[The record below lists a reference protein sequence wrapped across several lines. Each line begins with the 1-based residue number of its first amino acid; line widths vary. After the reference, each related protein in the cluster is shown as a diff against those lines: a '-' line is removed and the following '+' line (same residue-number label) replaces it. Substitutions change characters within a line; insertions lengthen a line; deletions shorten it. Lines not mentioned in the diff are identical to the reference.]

1 MNQSAVQI
9 PSRSGIYATRKI
21 PVSRARPFKP
31 MDRKKILLVLTGF
44 LLLLCFGVFLQ
55 QIFDRGAGFINRP
68 ISKVRIENQWQHI
81 REEEVSWLL
90 AEFMGAG
97 FFNFDMAGVKQI
109 LEQHPWVHHA
119 TIKKLW
125 PESISLHI
133 TEQVAI
139 AQWGHSQLL
148 SQNGETFKPIGIE
161 SLNAL
166 PLLNGPEESQLRV
179 MGQYQ
184 AISQLLLPSTLRLTG
199 LTLTLRG
206 SWELVLNEEL
216 TVAAGRTD
224 VFEKLQRFVEFYAGQ
239 PATRTVGYRSIDLRY
254 DNGIA
259 IKSVSDKMTGV
270 AVR

>member
-1 MNQSAVQI
+1 MNQSTVQI
-9 PSRSGIYATRKI
+9 PNRSEIYATRKI
-21 PVSRARPFKP
+21 PGSRARSLKL

-44 LLLLCFGVFLQ
+44 LLLCFGVFLQ
-55 QIFDRGAGFINRP
+55 QNFDRAVGFINRP

-97 FFNFDMAGVKQI
+97 FFNFDMDGVKRI
-109 LEQHPWVHHA
+109 LEQHSWVQHA

-179 MGQYQ
+179 MEQYQ
-184 AISQLLLPSTLRLTG
+184 AISQLLLPSALRLTG

-259 IKSVSDKMTGV
+259 IKSVSDKITGV

>member
-1 MNQSAVQI
+1 MNQSSVQI

-21 PVSRARPFKP
+21 PGSRARPLKLLN
-31 MDRKKILLVLTGF
+31 RKKILLMLTGF
-44 LLLLCFGVFLQ
+44 LLLCFGVFLQ
-55 QIFDRGAGFINRP
+55 QNFDRGAGFINRP

-81 REEEVSWLL
+81 KEEKVSWLL

-97 FFNFDMAGVKQI
+97 FFNFDMAGVKQV
-109 LEQHPWVHHA
+109 LEQLPWVHHA

-148 SQNGETFKPIGIE
+148 SQNGEIFTPISIE

-179 MGQYQ
+179 MEQYQ
-184 AISQLLLPSTLRLTG
+184 AISQLLLPSALHLTR

-259 IKSVSDKMTGV
+259 IKSVSDKISGV

>member
-1 MNQSAVQI
+1 MNQSSVQI

-21 PVSRARPFKP
+21 PSSRARPLKLLN
-31 MDRKKILLVLTGF
+31 RKKILLMLTGF
-44 LLLLCFGVFLQ
+44 LLLCFGVFLQ
-55 QIFDRGAGFINRP
+55 QNFDRGAGFINRP

-81 REEEVSWLL
+81 KEEKVSWLL

-97 FFNFDMAGVKQI
+97 FFNFDMAGVKQV
-109 LEQHPWVHHA
+109 LEQLPWVHHA

-148 SQNGETFKPIGIE
+148 SQNGKIFTPISIE

-179 MGQYQ
+179 MEQYQ
-184 AISQLLLPSTLRLTG
+184 AISQLLLPSALHLTR

-254 DNGIA
+254 VNGIA

>member
-1 MNQSAVQI
+1 MNQSTVQI
-9 PSRSGIYATRKI
+9 PNRSGIYATRKI
-21 PVSRARPFKP
+21 PGSRARSLKL

-44 LLLLCFGVFLQ
+44 LLLCFGVFLQ
-55 QIFDRGAGFINRP
+55 QNFDRAVGFINRP

-97 FFNFDMAGVKQI
+97 FFNFDMDGVKRI
-109 LEQHPWVHHA
+109 LEQHSWVQHA

-133 TEQVAI
+133 TEEVAI
-139 AQWGHSQLL
+139 AQWGQSQLL
-148 SQNGETFKPIGIE
+148 NQNGETFKPIGIE

-179 MGQYQ
+179 MEQYQ
-184 AISQLLLPSTLRLTG
+184 AISQLLLPSALRLTG

-259 IKSVSDKMTGV
+259 IKSASDKITGV

>member
-1 MNQSAVQI
+1 MNQSTVQI
-9 PSRSGIYATRKI
+9 PNRSGIYATRKI
-21 PVSRARPFKP
+21 PGSRARSLKL

-44 LLLLCFGVFLQ
+44 LLLCFGVFLQ
-55 QIFDRGAGFINRP
+55 QNFDRAVGFINRP

-97 FFNFDMAGVKQI
+97 FFNFDMDGVKRI
-109 LEQHPWVHHA
+109 LEKHSWVQHA

-133 TEQVAI
+133 TEEVAI

-148 SQNGETFKPIGIE
+148 NQNGETFKPIGIE

-179 MGQYQ
+179 MEQYQ
-184 AISQLLLPSTLRLTG
+184 AISQLLLPSALRLTG

-259 IKSVSDKMTGV
+259 IKSASDKITGV

>member
-1 MNQSAVQI
+1 MNQSTVQI

-21 PVSRARPFKP
+21 PGSRARSLKL
-31 MDRKKILLVLTGF
+31 MDRVRISLVLTGF
-44 LLLLCFGVFLQ
+44 LLLCFGVFLQ
-55 QIFDRGAGFINRP
+55 QNFDRGVGFINRP
-68 ISKVRIENQWQHI
+68 ISKVRIENQWQYI

-133 TEQVAI
+133 TEEVAI

-224 VFEKLQRFVEFYAGQ
+224 VFEKLQRFVEFYARQ

-259 IKSVSDKMTGV
+259 IKSVSDKISGV
-270 AVR
+270 AIR

>member
-1 MNQSAVQI
+1 MNQSTVQI
-9 PSRSGIYATRKI
+9 PSRSGIYATRKV
-21 PVSRARPFKP
+21 PGSQARSLKL
-31 MDRKKILLVLTGF
+31 MDRVRISLVLTGF
-44 LLLLCFGVFLQ
+44 LLLCFGVFLQ
-55 QIFDRGAGFINRP
+55 QNFDRGAGFINRP
-68 ISKVRIENQWQHI
+68 ISKVRIENQWQYI

-161 SLNAL
+161 S
-166 PLLNGPEESQLRV
+166 
-179 MGQYQ
+179 
-184 AISQLLLPSTLRLTG
+184 
-199 LTLTLRG
+199 
-206 SWELVLNEEL
+206 
-216 TVAAGRTD
+216 
-224 VFEKLQRFVEFYAGQ
+224 
-239 PATRTVGYRSIDLRY
+239 
-254 DNGIA
+254 
-259 IKSVSDKMTGV
+259 
-270 AVR
+270 

>member
-1 MNQSAVQI
+1 MNQSTVQI
-9 PSRSGIYATRKI
+9 PNRSGIYATRKI
-21 PVSRARPFKP
+21 PGSRARSLKL

-44 LLLLCFGVFLQ
+44 LLLCFGVFLQ
-55 QIFDRGAGFINRP
+55 QNFDRAVGFINRP

-97 FFNFDMAGVKQI
+97 FFNFDMDGVKRI
-109 LEQHPWVHHA
+109 LEKHSWVQHA

-133 TEQVAI
+133 TEEVAI

-148 SQNGETFKPIGIE
+148 NQNGETFKPIGIE

>member
-1 MNQSAVQI
+1 MNQSTVQI

-21 PVSRARPFKP
+21 PGSRARTLKF
-31 MDRKKILLVLTGF
+31 MDRVRISLVLTGF
-44 LLLLCFGVFLQ
+44 LLLCFGIFLQ
-55 QIFDRGAGFINRP
+55 QNFDRGVGFINRP
-68 ISKVRIENQWQHI
+68 ISKVRIENQWQYI

-97 FFNFDMAGVKQI
+97 FFNFDMAGVKQR

>member
-1 MNQSAVQI
+1 MNQSTVQI

-21 PVSRARPFKP
+21 PGSRARSLKL
-31 MDRKKILLVLTGF
+31 MDRVRISLVLTGF
-44 LLLLCFGVFLQ
+44 LLLCFGVFLQ
-55 QIFDRGAGFINRP
+55 QNFDRGVGFINRP

-97 FFNFDMAGVKQI
+97 FFNFDMDGVKRI
-109 LEQHPWVHHA
+109 LEQHPWVQHA

-133 TEQVAI
+133 TEEVAI

-148 SQNGETFKPIGIE
+148 NQNGETFKPIGIE

-184 AISQLLLPSTLRLTG
+184 AISQLLLPSALRLTG

>member
-1 MNQSAVQI
+1 MNQSTVQI
-9 PSRSGIYATRKI
+9 PNRSGIYATRKI
-21 PVSRARPFKP
+21 PGSRARSLKL

-44 LLLLCFGVFLQ
+44 LLLCFCVFLQ
-55 QIFDRGAGFINRP
+55 QNFDRAVGFINRP

-97 FFNFDMAGVKQI
+97 FFNFDMDGVKRI
-109 LEQHPWVHHA
+109 LEQHSWVQHA

-133 TEQVAI
+133 TEEVAI

-148 SQNGETFKPIGIE
+148 NQNGETFKPIGIE

-179 MGQYQ
+179 MEQYQ
-184 AISQLLLPSTLRLTG
+184 AISQLLLPSALRLTG

-259 IKSVSDKMTGV
+259 IKSASDKITGV

>member
-1 MNQSAVQI
+1 MNQSTVQI
-9 PSRSGIYATRKI
+9 PNRSGIYATRKI
-21 PVSRARPFKP
+21 PGSRARSLKL

-44 LLLLCFGVFLQ
+44 LLLCFGVFLQ
-55 QIFDRGAGFINRP
+55 QNFDRAVGFINRP

-97 FFNFDMAGVKQI
+97 FFNFDMDGVKRI
-109 LEQHPWVHHA
+109 LEKHSWVQHA

-133 TEQVAI
+133 TEEVAI

-148 SQNGETFKPIGIE
+148 NQNGETFKPIGIE

-179 MGQYQ
+179 MEQYQ
-184 AISQLLLPSTLRLTG
+184 AISQLLLPSALRLTG